1 MKRMFKCSKLNNK
14 GASLVV
20 VLIAVAFVSIL
31 TAIILS
37 AAATNY
43 RLKIMNNK
51 SKKTFYSAEG
61 ALDEVYAG
69 LGKETSNTMETAYL
83 AVAQQL
89 TQSITV
95 GGNTYTVKIDNDEAN
110 AKLKELY
117 YNDLYTLVSEHANNN
132 TMEQYL
138 SSFLSEPTLAYVSS
152 YGNIDYNEKACSIII
167 EDVIVQYKQNEQ
179 NGDYYSTVAV
189 DIEFGYPNKDFDF
202 ISNTVSNLETFL
214 DYSIIAMEGVDVG
227 NASLPSRGSIAGG
240 VFAGNEGSSGGIN
253 VNTQSTLTIGND
265 VLSSNIVSAGNINV
279 AGAASFSFDK
289 GKLWCINLN
298 AGTESQSGAT
308 ITLGSA
314 GKVYVADDLNL
325 EGNDSVV
332 NLSSEYS
339 GYSYAGTA
347 NDGMSSAIVINGR
360 GSTLN
365 AVGLNKLVLAGR
377 AYIDFETAGTDNY
390 MTADSLSLRGIQQ
403 VYLVPTYYINAKSGV
418 TAAPSNPME
427 TSRLETDFYIDL
439 TDFFAYEL
447 LDSSKPYTKHQ
458 VEGVTYAYLNFKS
471 KDAKR
476 KYISC
481 VLSETYLK
489 DNITNKGSRWQA
501 DRADLFNNYI
511 AVCLKSFVLTGEINM
526 TYAPD
531 ATVYSAGNMYNV
543 GDAMSTDTTTP
554 NLVDVVNHCED
565 KKNRYT
571 ILQSFLYDVGSS
583 TNDTSVYQWPQEITI
598 AGMKYSTGD
607 ISTTTAYK
615 RIVDTDELDKLKED
629 YINER
634 DDNTV
639 SAVIVS
645 GSYQVPDYITGG
657 VILGYNSDI
666 IVRKDFEGLIITN
679 GKVNIYSGTQNA
691 HITNGIRDV
700 ASRILDEDVRLSKYF
715 YAYQMDTENFHQTS
729 IVDVNDLLS
738 FNNWRKNYAD

>member
-1 MKRMFKCSKLNNK
+1 MNRRFVFKRLNNK

-37 AAATNY
+37 AAATNF

-61 ALDEVYAG
+61 ALEEVYAG
-69 LGKETSNTMETAYL
+69 LGEVTSNTMETAYL
-83 AVAQQL
+83 QVAQNL
-89 TQSITV
+89 SKTITV
-95 GGNTYTVKIDNDEAN
+95 GGDSYTIKIDNKDAN
-110 AKLKELY
+110 AQLKELY
-117 YNDLYTLVSEHANNN
+117 YNELYNIVSSNVSND

-138 SSFLSEPTLAYVSS
+138 SSFLSEPTMAYVSS

-189 DIEFGYPNKDFDF
+189 DIEFAYPNKDFDF
-202 ISNTVSNLETFL
+202 ISNTKSTLETFL
-214 DYSIIAMEGVDVG
+214 DYSIIAMEGVDIG
-227 NASLPSRGSIAGG
+227 NDSLPSRSSFAGG
-240 VFAGNEGSSGGIN
+240 VFAGNEGSDGGIN
-253 VNTQSTLTIGND
+253 VNTQSTLAIGND
-265 VLSSNIVSAGNINV
+265 IMSSNIVSAGNIDV

-308 ITLGSA
+308 ITLGES

-332 NLSSEYS
+332 NLNSEYS
-339 GYSYAGTA
+339 GYSYDGTA
-347 NDGMSSAIVINGR
+347 DTGMSSAIVINGR

-365 AVGLNKLVLAGR
+365 AVGLKKLVLAGR
-377 AYIDFETAGTDNY
+377 AYIDFEAAGTDNY

-403 VYLVPTYYINAKSGV
+403 VYLVPIYYINAKSGV
-418 TAAPSNPME
+418 TMSPSNPME
-427 TSRLETDFYIDL
+427 TSSITKFKINLN
-439 TDFFAYEL
+439 DFFAYEL
-447 LDSSKPYTKHQ
+447 LNKSTPYTVHK
-458 VEGVTYAYLNFKS
+458 VDGVAYFYLNFKS
-471 KDAKR
+471 NDAKR
-476 KYISC
+476 KYINC
-481 VLSETYLK
+481 VLSESYLEN
-489 DNITNKGSRWQA
+489 NISKKGSRWKE
-501 DRADLFNNYI
+501 DRADLFNNYVT
-511 AVCLKSFVLTGEINM
+511 VCLKQFVLTGEINM

-531 ATVYSAGNMYNV
+531 ATIYSAGNMYNV
-543 GDAMSTDTTTP
+543 GSAITTDTTTP
-554 NLVDVVNHCED
+554 NLVDVVSHCED
-565 KKNRYT
+565 KKHRYT
-571 ILQSFLYDVGSS
+571 ILQSFLYDIGSP
-583 TNDTSVYQWPQEITI
+583 TNDAAVIELPQVITI
-598 AGMKYSTGD
+598 AGMEYSTGD
-607 ISTTTAYK
+607 ISTTTAYN
-615 RIVDTDELDKLKED
+615 RVVDTESLDKLTED
-629 YINER
+629 YVNER
-634 DDNTV
+634 PDNTV

-657 VILGYNSDI
+657 VILGYNSNI
-666 IVRKDFEGLIITN
+666 TVRKDFEGLIITN

-700 ASRILDEDVRLSKYF
+700 ASRILDEDVKLSKYF
-715 YAYQMDTENFHQTS
+715 YAYQMDTDNFHQTS